1 MKLSNID
8 KYIPC
13 IFSDKTFSI
22 FSMVGDDA
30 ISFLDRMSTNN
41 IYKINSSR
49 TVITDNKG
57 SIIDILTYKV
67 IDEKNI
73 IFVSDI
79 GSDKS
84 IEYMKK
90 YIIIDDVDITS
101 QERLNK
107 FIIYINN
114 SDDSLNL
121 EKYRLINKHEYKNL
135 TRYEIFLEDN
145 EIDNF
150 DKYSLKKISI
160 QEKNTLD
167 IEMRHIKINESM
179 IKANPLELGLIDIIS
194 FDKGCYVG
202 QEVIARLHNYK
213 KVSRE
218 LVPFYSKSELEIN
231 SKIIFDSKSIG
242 NVLSIQKKSDGFLGL
257 SLVKKK
263 YASYYPKK
271 VINI

>member
-90 YIIIDDVDITS
+90 YIIIDDVDITC

-114 SDDSLNL
+114 SDDS
-121 EKYRLINKHEYKNL
+121 
-135 TRYEIFLEDN
+135 FL
-145 EIDNF
+145 
-150 DKYSLKKISI
+150 
-160 QEKNTLD
+160 Q
-167 IEMRHIKINESM
+167 R
-179 IKANPLELGLIDIIS
+179 
-194 FDKGCYVG
+194 
-202 QEVIARLHNYK
+202 R
-213 KVSRE
+213 
-218 LVPFYSKSELEIN
+218 
-231 SKIIFDSKSIG
+231 
-242 NVLSIQKKSDGFLGL
+242 
-257 SLVKKK
+257 
-263 YASYYPKK
+263 
-271 VINI
+271 